1 MIFTMYITCKN
12 TIFPDLGRVAMVRS
26 GPSQSSSAWLI
37 SVVKSMIDMYR
48 QLVLMESHLE

>member
-12 TIFPDLGRVAMVRS
+12 TIFPDFGRVAMVRS